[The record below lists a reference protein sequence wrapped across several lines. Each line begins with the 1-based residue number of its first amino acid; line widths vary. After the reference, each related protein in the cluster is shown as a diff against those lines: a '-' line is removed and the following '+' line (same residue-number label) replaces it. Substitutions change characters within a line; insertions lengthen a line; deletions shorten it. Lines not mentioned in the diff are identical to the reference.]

1 MLARSQVV
9 LIETLKSLGNLD
21 ESQTSA
27 LLEMTD
33 LSGLD
38 VEKILVEDYE
48 VEPFP
53 LLLAKA
59 KAYKLAPINVAKFA
73 VTDHCFEFLE
83 LEFCRKNNILPL
95 GDVGSYIAIA
105 TDDPLNPHLK
115 AEIEHFTK
123 RPFFFLIALADEIGA
138 KFVGDS
144 QQLGGSTVGFG
155 DVITALGMEFDIDAD
170 TIDES
175 DLENE
180 ESAPVILLANRIIED
195 AYFSGGSDVHIE
207 PMMNNTRVR
216 VRIDGV
222 CKESLTIPSSI
233 AIALVSRYKVM
244 ANLDVA
250 ERRRSQDGRIVFKH
264 YNRKG
269 IDVDLRVSTSP
280 MNHGEGCV
288 MRLLDKQKSTLPL
301 SDLGFSETNLELYH
315 NSIKRPHGMVLHCGL
330 TGSGKSMTLYSA
342 LNEINHPGVCI
353 RTAEDPIEYTLHG
366 ICQVQM
372 NRRIGVTFVNAL
384 RAFLRQDPDILLVG
398 EIRDKE
404 TAQIAV
410 EAALTGHLLFTT
422 LHTNDAPSTVVRLGE
437 LGIEPFLISS
447 SLICV
452 CAQRL
457 MRRLCVTCKQI
468 GPPQEHEKDILER
481 AIKWSG
487 QVFNPKRFGCPNC
500 GGSGYRGRVGV
511 HELIVTSEELIHG
524 INACVETS
532 LLKGIAVRN
541 GMVTLHQDG
550 MYKVKAGITSVD
562 ECAST
567 IPPDLEDLDV
577 LREQKPLQAKRA

>member
-9 LIETLKSLGNLD
+9 LIETLKGLGNLD
-21 ESQTSA
+21 ESQTTS
-27 LLEMTD
+27 LLEKSD

-38 VEKILVEDYE
+38 VEKILVEEYE
-48 VEPFP
+48 IEPFP

-59 KAYKLAPINVAKFA
+59 KAYKLAPFNVAKFE
-73 VTDHCFEFLE
+73 VTDHSFEFLE
-83 LEFCRKNNILPL
+83 VEFCRKFNILPL

-105 TDDPLNPHLK
+105 TDDPLNPHLR
-115 AEIEHFTK
+115 AEIEHATK
-123 RPFFFLIALADEIGA
+123 RPFFFLIALAEDILA
-138 KFVGDS
+138 KFTDNVR
-144 QQLGGSTVGFG
+144 QQAGPTVGLG
-155 DVITALGMEFDIDAD
+155 DVIKALGMEFDLDLE

-180 ESAPVILLANRIIED
+180 ESAPVILLANRIVED

-207 PMMNNTRVR
+207 PMMHNTRVR

-222 CKESLTIPSSI
+222 CKETLAIPSSI
-233 AIALVSRYKVM
+233 AVALVSRYKVM

-250 ERRRSQDGRIVFKH
+250 ERRRSQDGRIVFRH

-280 MNHGEGCV
+280 MNYGEGCV

-301 SDLGFSETNLELYH
+301 SDLGFSETNLKLYQKT
-315 NSIKRPHGMVLHCGL
+315 IKRPYGMVIHCGP

-372 NRRIGVTFVNAL
+372 NRRIGVTFVNTL
-384 RAFLRQDPDILLVG
+384 RTFLRQDPDILLVG
-398 EIRDKE
+398 EIRDRE

-410 EAALTGHLLFTT
+410 EAALTGHMLFTT
-422 LHTNDAPSTVVRLGE
+422 LHTNDAASSVVRLGE

-447 SLICV
+447 SLACV

-457 MRRLCVTCKQI
+457 MRRLCATCKQI
-468 GPPQEHEKDILER
+468 SLSEGQEKDILER

-487 QVFNPKRFGCPNC
+487 QVFKPKRFGCPNC
-500 GGSGYRGRVGV
+500 GGAGYRGRVGV
-511 HELIVTSEELIHG
+511 HELMITSEELIRG
-524 INACVETS
+524 INLGVETGQI
-532 LLKGIAVRN
+532 KGIAVRN

-550 MYKVKAGITSVD
+550 MYKVKAGITSVE

-567 IPPDLEDLDV
+567 IPPDLEDLDAMRLEEV
-577 LREQKPLQAKRA
+577 LQVKRA